1 MALKNEIQADLIES
15 MKAKDEVRVSALRML
30 KAAILKF
37 EVASGERKEA
47 SDSDILGLIQKEI
60 KQRQD
65 SVEQFQKGNRF
76 DMAEKEEKEMAVL
89 KGYMPPQMTEEEVL
103 ELAKAAVEQSGAKG
117 KGEIGKVMAILMPQ
131 VKGKADGSIVNRIV
145 SQLL

>member
-1 MALKNEIQADLIES
+1 MALKNQIQEDLFTS

-37 EVASGERKEA
+37 EVATGERKEA

-65 SVEQFQKGNRF
+65 SIEQFQKGNRF
-76 DMAEKEEKEMAVL
+76 DMAEREEKEMAVL
-89 KGYMPPQMTEEEVL
+89 KAYMPPQLTEEEVL
-103 ELAKAAVEQSGAKG
+103 QLAKAAVEQSGAKG
-117 KGEIGKVMAILMPQ
+117 KGEIGKVMALLMPQ
-131 VKGKADGSIVNRIV
+131 VKGKADGSMVNKIV